1 MPGKEYKPFK
11 MKAAA
16 FGNSP
21 MKKNYPQVFGDQQS
35 DLRSQVVDKA
45 VDELMN
51 GQTPMM
57 KKTDP
62 NMKQKIKNVRA
73 QIDAEFNKKPRN
85 DKKITELQRKLDDL
99 IDIDAGYGPGNRPTP
114 GDEERAPTKKKD
126 EHNIHARRTEGS
138 KFRQKLRKKFG
149 KNRPR
154 KY

>member
-1 MPGKEYKPFK
+1 MPGKEYKPLK

-21 MKKNYPQVFGDQQS
+21 MRKNYPQVFGDQQT

-62 NMKQKIKNVRA
+62 NMKQKIKDVRA
-73 QIDAEFNKKPRN
+73 EIDVEFNKKPRN
-85 DKKITELQRKLDDL
+85 DEKITKLQRKLDNL

-114 GDEERAPTKKKD
+114 GDEEPM
-126 EHNIHARRTEGS
+126 
-138 KFRQKLRKKFG
+138 
-149 KNRPR
+149 
-154 KY
+154 